1 MKEEKIH
8 KEKGVKFEVVEKA
21 DESDLLMVKR
31 VLIIFQ
37 RIKNEP

>member
-1 MKEEKIH
+1 MKEEKIQD
-8 KEKGVKFEVVEKA
+8 EKGVKFEVVEKA